1 MIDRSGYL
9 GLQLL
14 YCTLVRALKGDVQK
28 KGREGGG
35 RGREGKG
42 VGVGGREGRRGEGEG
57 GQRGEVKRKGRR
69 ERQGHNGTIRLRRH
83 CIPGLCFGE
92 WVLWEHVHFGV
103 SQINLIS
110 FQNKLKLEI

>member
-1 MIDRSGYL
+1 MIGEGGREG
-9 GLQLL
+9 
-14 YCTLVRALKGDVQK
+14 
-28 KGREGGG
+28 GREGGG
-35 RGREGKG
+35 RKGEGGKG
-42 VGVGGREGRRGEGEG
+42 SWGRVERRKEREGEG
-57 GQRGEVKRKGRR
+57 GQRGEGKRKGRR

-92 WVLWEHVHFGV
+92 WVLWEHVHLGV